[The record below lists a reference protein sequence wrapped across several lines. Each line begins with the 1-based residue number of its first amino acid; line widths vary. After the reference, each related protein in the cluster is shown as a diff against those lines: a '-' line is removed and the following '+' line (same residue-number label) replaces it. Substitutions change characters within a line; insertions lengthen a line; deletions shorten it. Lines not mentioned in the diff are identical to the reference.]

1 MSLSTQG
8 VVMDGH
14 GVYYVRCVLST
25 SLVQNKCRER
35 SVFPETRTLLCMD
48 ICVGV
53 CTFKSTFCL
62 PHSVLIPLEATS
74 FLYVQHGES
83 LKC

>member
-1 MSLSTQG
+1 
-8 VVMDGH
+8 MDGH